1 MNFSKNEETDYW
13 LEVEN
18 LYDRSNLDRSILVK
32 SFGKEKLLK
41 HFYHCTEQGR
51 TSELCVHV
59 INKVTHEKRTQ
70 VFQKLKM
77 SPGLSIRN
85 SEVEQMKLCSDMYF
99 KSPHV
104 LGFISSTFKI
114 FFDKQYCCIAFKRN
128 MEIQNIFT
136 QKFFK

>member
-51 TSELCVHV
+51 TSELCVYV
-59 INKVTHEKRTQ
+59 MNKVTHEKRTK

-77 SPGLSIRN
+77 LSPELSIRN
-85 SEVEQMKLCSDMYF
+85 SEVEQMELCSDIRY
-99 KSPHV
+99 V
-104 LGFISSTFKI
+104 L
-114 FFDKQYCCIAFKRN
+114 
-128 MEIQNIFT
+128 
-136 QKFFK
+136 